1 MIGMEKAI
9 HEKDAP
15 RCHAL
20 PLLWAEEPLLPGGS
34 RQSSIQLPAAS
45 RRMIVSAFSAGPT
58 GAAAHVDERLANSF
72 AESSYE

>member
-20 PLLWAEEPLLPGGS
+20 RLLWAEEPQLPGGS
-34 RQSSIQLPAAS
+34 RPSSILPPAAS
-45 RRMIVSAFSAGPT
+45 HRMVVCAISARLT
-58 GAAAHVDERLANSF
+58 GAAVHVDERLTSS